1 MHPAKGKLPFGI
13 LLIRNSL
20 STTPIESQVRKEQKI
35 MHKANRKRNISVTV
49 RMNKSEYDDFQNKL
63 KKSGLSQQAYIIS
76 AVLGA
81 TITPSDEID
90 VLKKI
95 SITFSD
101 LERQLRGLATNVNQ
115 MAHVANGQGIIPT
128 KSELEN
134 LSNQLS
140 NYRKESENIWQSI
153 RSLINQRKVM
163 EQ

>member
-1 MHPAKGKLPFGI
+1 M
-13 LLIRNSL
+13 
-20 STTPIESQVRKEQKI
+20 
-35 MHKANRKRNISVTV
+35 
-49 RMNKSEYDDFQNKL
+49 

-76 AVLGA
+76 AVLEA